1 MDLEQ
6 LRTTGANV
14 FYLREGKVIKLV
26 IYFDR
31 GHALA
36 DLGLEE

>member
-1 MDLEQ
+1 
-6 LRTTGANV
+6 V
-14 FYLREGKVIKLV
+14 FYLRERKVIEFV

-36 DLGLEE
+36 DLGLAAEGGTAGPD